1 MAGTPGRSGGRNKKV
16 ATGGSDGKP
25 VSPRP
30 LSESAT
36 TYFKWLLT
44 RLGTGKKESAWCKID
59 GTLLA
64 TLAELL
70 ESQERVSTMLAQ
82 MPESL
87 ELHRLRNAL
96 AGQVQRMSA
105 VIGLSPID
113 RARLPAELPVDGK
126 EDPFAAIM
134 RRMSAGN

>member
-16 ATGGSDGKP
+16 ASSGSDGKP

-30 LSESAT
+30 LSETAT
-36 TYFKWLLT
+36 KYFKWLLT

-64 TLAELL
+64 TLAELM
-70 ESQERVSTMLAQ
+70 ESQERVSTLLAT

-105 VIGLSPID
+105 VVGLSPID
-113 RARLPAELPVDGK
+113 RARLPAELPVDAA
-126 EDPFAAIM
+126 EDPFQSIM

>member
-30 LSESAT
+30 LSETAT
-36 TYFKWLLT
+36 KYFRWLLT

-64 TLAELL
+64 TLAELM
-70 ESQERVSTMLAQ
+70 ESQEKVSEMLAT

-96 AGQVQRMSA
+96 AGQLQRLSA
-105 VIGLSPID
+105 VVGLSPVD
-113 RARLPAELPVDGK
+113 RARLPAELPVDGA
-126 EDPFAAIM
+126 EDPFEKIM
-134 RRMSAGN
+134 RRMAGN

>member
-30 LSESAT
+30 LSETAT
-36 TYFKWLLT
+36 KYFKWLLT

-70 ESQERVSTMLAQ
+70 ESQERVSTMLEQ
-82 MPESL
+82 MPE
-87 ELHRLRNAL
+87 
-96 AGQVQRMSA
+96 
-105 VIGLSPID
+105 
-113 RARLPAELPVDGK
+113 
-126 EDPFAAIM
+126 
-134 RRMSAGN
+134 

>member
-1 MAGTPGRSGGRNKKV
+1 MAGTRGRSGGRNKKV

-30 LSESAT
+30 LSETAT
-36 TYFKWLLT
+36 KYFKWLLT

-64 TLAELL
+64 TLAELM
-70 ESQERVSTMLAQ
+70 ESQEQVSALLAT

-96 AGQVQRMSA
+96 ANQLQKMSSL
-105 VIGLSPID
+105 VGLSPVD
-113 RARLPAELPVDGK
+113 RARLPAELPDDGK
-126 EDPFAAIM
+126 EDAFQAIM